1 MQQKSPKPNK
11 SRAED
16 ATTISSPTTTE
27 KKSLDDSTLVTS
39 PTTNESA
46 PCFNENYNIS
56 DVLARSP
63 SGSVA
68 DLTQIQSDSEMDKSV
83 EGSIQ
88 EPVRQQE
95 SIETK
100 QDSGPVETA
109 KEESVENPEELEAE
123 MPEQETITY
132 TREKPK
138 RSRKNLDTSDLPRE
152 KNYIDLTEEE

>member
-1 MQQKSPKPNK
+1 MADQICACVIYMNGP
-11 SRAED
+11 
-16 ATTISSPTTTE
+16 
-27 KKSLDDSTLVTS
+27 LVTS

-68 DLTQIQSDSEMDKSV
+68 DLTQIQSDSEMEKSV
-83 EGSIQ
+83 EVSIQ

-100 QDSGPVETA
+100 QKSCPVETA
-109 KEESVENPEELEAE
+109 KEEFVENPEELEAE
-123 MPEQETITY
+123 KLGANVAVTV
-132 TREKPK
+132 
-138 RSRKNLDTSDLPRE
+138 TSPQG
-152 KNYIDLTEEE
+152 TE

>member
-16 ATTISSPTTTE
+16 ATTISSPTPAE

-63 SGSVA
+63 RGSVA

-88 EPVRQQE
+88 EPVGKE

-123 MPEQETITY
+123 KLSANVAVTV
-132 TREKPK
+132 
-138 RSRKNLDTSDLPRE
+138 TSPQG
-152 KNYIDLTEEE
+152 TE